1 MQARESETIMS
12 ELITVMA
19 AKANDRVVLWEVN
32 PDHPT
37 GEVFIAGD
45 GRSVQVAV
53 TPAIQRKLDAGELVR
68 VTVATDDSGEGAEG
82 APVDDNSLKVTLN
95 DGPPFDGY
103 DALSATVVVE
113 RLAGLTDA
121 EKEAVRTYEAAH
133 KARKTVLE
141 ALA

>member
-1 MQARESETIMS
+1 MT

-19 AKANDRVVLWEVN
+19 AKANDRVVIWEVN
-32 PDHPT
+32 PDHPN

-45 GRSVQVAV
+45 GRSVQAAL
-53 TPAIQRKLDAGELVR
+53 TPAIQRKLDAGELIK
-68 VTVATDDSGEGAEG
+68 VTVAGDETKPPTGDNEPIIDDTL
-82 APVDDNSLKVTLN
+82 PKVTIN

-103 DALSATVVVE
+103 DALSATAVVE

-121 EKEAVRTYEAAH
+121 EKETVRVYEIAH
-133 KARKTVLE
+133 KNRKTVLE